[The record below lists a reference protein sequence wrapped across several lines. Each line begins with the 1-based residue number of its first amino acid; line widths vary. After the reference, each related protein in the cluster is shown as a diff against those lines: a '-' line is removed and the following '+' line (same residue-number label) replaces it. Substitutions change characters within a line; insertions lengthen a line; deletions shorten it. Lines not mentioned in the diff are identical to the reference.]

1 MKQQLKNLTNLLTE
15 MRLKE
20 NDGTHRTLVKMRDAE
35 TLTVPIC
42 VTTAELPFGKRT
54 CLETK
59 EVIEVR
65 NET

>member
-20 NDGTHRTLVKMRDAE
+20 NDGIHRTFVKMRVAE
-35 TLTVPIC
+35 ILTIPIS
-42 VTTAELPFGKRT
+42 VTIVELPFGKRT

-59 EVIEVR
+59 EMIEVR
-65 NET
+65 N